1 MNRGRRIKENYK
13 PMPLQ
18 ESILITFVL
27 TFLGLSTF
35 YLIQPFLEKQGL
47 YELWAYI
54 ISLSLVF
61 LVMICWTIFGL
72 KREGISLKNFWLRLR
87 LVKVESRTWVWA
99 VGVGL
104 LFIISEAW
112 FSPVLSN
119 LVQASVLPIPQGLP
133 SFVDPVAQQS
143 LSALKNQMMEEG
155 ILYIVPFALILNIFG
170 EELFWRGYVMPRQEL
185 VHRRK
190 TWLIHGLMWTFSH
203 LFQYWLLPSQV
214 IGFLALSYLVQRYR
228 NTWLG
233 IIAHFISNGLPI
245 LILVLLPV

>member
-1 MNRGRRIKENYK
+1 MNDEELVEKNYK
-13 PMPLQ
+13 PMLFQ

-27 TFLGLSTF
+27 TVLGLSTF
-35 YLIQPFLEKQGL
+35 YWVQLFLEKQGL

-61 LVMICWTIFGL
+61 LVMIFWTIFGL
-72 KREGISLKNFWLRLR
+72 KREGTSLRNFWPRLR

-104 LFIISEAW
+104 LFIILEAG
-112 FSPVLSN
+112 FSPILSN
-119 LVQASVLPIPQGLP
+119 LIQAGILPIPQGLP

-143 LSALKNQMMEEG
+143 LSALKNQMLEEG
-155 ILYIVPFALILNIFG
+155 ILYIVPFALILNILG

-185 VHRRK
+185 VHGRK

-203 LFQYWLLPSQV
+203 LFQYWMLPAQV

-245 LILVLLPV
+245 MILVLLPV